1 MASAA
6 GSSAGSTP
14 GRLVPLASGLTT
26 DAEALPIRAQASVLG
41 ADRLAYL
48 VLASGAVEV
57 NGVRANACDGVAISD
72 ETELR
77 IVALEDAEIV
87 LVDTKA

>member
-1 MASAA
+1 MASAT

-14 GRLVPLASGLTT
+14 GRLVPLASGFPT
-26 DAEALPIRAQASVLG
+26 DAEALPIRAQACVLG

-48 VLASGAVEV
+48 VPASGAVEV
-57 NGVRANACDGVAISD
+57 NGVRANARDGVAISD